1 MEILRHRQGSVN
13 LFSEAETD
21 LPSYIPSCVPKRRE
35 AAWATQDPAHRRANE
50 AEEGRRWRN
59 GLETAFLNMGQ
70 LALQF
75 ADLNITSALRS
86 TILEMRS
93 TI

>member
-35 AAWATQDPAHRRANE
+35 AAWATQDPAHRRA
-50 AEEGRRWRN
+50 
-59 GLETAFLNMGQ
+59 FLNMGQ